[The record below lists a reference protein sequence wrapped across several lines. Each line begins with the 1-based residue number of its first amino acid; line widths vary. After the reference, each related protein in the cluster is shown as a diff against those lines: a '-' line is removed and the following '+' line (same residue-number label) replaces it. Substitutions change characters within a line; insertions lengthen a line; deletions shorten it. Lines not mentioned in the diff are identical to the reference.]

1 MKIVGQAW
9 QFIRH
14 DLILSGAALVCAL
27 LLIGLTQTY
36 LGYMQAEQQVLR
48 SHLQSL
54 TLQAD
59 AQETAWN
66 NAVQYGALYQRLS
79 RQGIINVEHR
89 LDWIEYLTELNR
101 EVPQL
106 KIAFRLEPQRPLSAV
121 VENVQLYGS
130 KMQLSFELKNEEVFS
145 DVLAGLQ
152 YLPGWPAPEQCVLT
166 RTEEARIKVACDIE
180 WLSIGP
186 IAPPE
191 GEVSQ

>member
-1 MKIVGQAW
+1 MKIAGQAW

-27 LLIGLTQTY
+27 LFIGLAQTY
-36 LGYMQAEQQVLR
+36 LGYMQAEQLVLR

-106 KIAFRLEPQRPLSAV
+106 KIAFRLEPQRPLSAA

-130 KMQLSFELKNEEVFS
+130 KMQLNFEIKNEEVFS

-152 YLPGWPAPEQCVLT
+152 QLAGWPAPEQCVLA
-166 RTEEARIKVACDIE
+166 RSEEARIKVACDIE

-186 IAPPE
+186 IAQPVA
-191 GEVSQ
+191 EVAQ

>member
-79 RQGIINVEHR
+79 RQGIINAEHR

-106 KIAFRLEPQRPLSAV
+106 KIAFRLDPQRPLSAV

-130 KMQLSFELKNEEVFS
+130 KMQLNFELKNEEVFS

-152 YLPGWPAPEQCVLT
+152 HLPGWPAPEQCVLT